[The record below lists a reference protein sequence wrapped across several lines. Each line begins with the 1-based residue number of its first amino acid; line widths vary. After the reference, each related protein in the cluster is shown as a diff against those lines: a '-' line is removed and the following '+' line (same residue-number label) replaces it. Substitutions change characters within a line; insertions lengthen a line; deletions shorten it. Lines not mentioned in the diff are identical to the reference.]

1 MTYED
6 FCEGLQLLARL
17 ERHELIHIRAVT
29 EDDYRAWSDFKRDP
43 LRWLLRADDHR
54 AAAIW
59 GAIERGRRG
68 RPRTNVVEETE
79 PTSELNVIQLVP
91 RDIPDPSNRR

>member
-17 ERHELIHIRAVT
+17 ERHELVHLHAVT
-29 EDDYRAWSDFKRDP
+29 EDDYQAWRDFKRDP

-59 GAIERGRRG
+59 GAIERARRR
-68 RPRTNVVEETE
+68 RPRADFFDAAK
-79 PTSELNVIQLVP
+79 PSSQLNVIQLVP
-91 RDIPDPSNRR
+91 RDTPDPSNRR